1 MVPGSQLYLLVCRS
15 VCYLFDLAL
24 QVSQLQVLL
33 QVCVCVIC
41 DLLQLLLFVLQEA
54 LQLLNL
60 RGETPLCL
68 RQLDT

>member
-1 MVPGSQLYLLVCRS
+1 MFPVTAGVCEC
-15 VCYLFDLAL
+15 VCYLFDLTL

-54 LQLLNL
+54 LQLLHL
-60 RGETPLCL
+60 RGQTSLRL